1 MFPLFRNKALQMQKV
16 IETCELDAL
25 PPGAVDMT
33 GDPDEVC
40 KRACA
45 LAGAWVLCA
54 EASAS
59 TDTARRLVAWA
70 HRVAQKI
77 NLPGPLLETELPQP
91 EDANPVITR
100 DMVETGVHVAL
111 DETALNS
118 WPF

>member
-1 MFPLFRNKALQMQKV
+1 MFPPNPALPQMQQV
-16 IETCELDAL
+16 IEACELDTL

-40 KRACA
+40 RRACV

-54 EASAS
+54 EASTS

-70 HRVAQKI
+70 RRVAQKI
-77 NLPGPLLETELPQP
+77 NLPGPLLETGPPQWNDFDP
-91 EDANPVITR
+91 IITR
-100 DMVETGVHVAL
+100 DMVETGVHAAL
-111 DETALNS
+111 DETALNP